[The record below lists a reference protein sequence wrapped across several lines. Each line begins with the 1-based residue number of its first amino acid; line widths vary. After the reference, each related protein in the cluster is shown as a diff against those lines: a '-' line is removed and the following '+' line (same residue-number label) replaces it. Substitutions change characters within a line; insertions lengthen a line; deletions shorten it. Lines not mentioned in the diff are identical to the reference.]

1 MEIAHHNFF
10 FIHFIILIIDV
21 DLLNFRIIRMTKTFT
36 PEFECDFDMYWYPFD
51 KQICYIDIVSFGDG
65 SNFIDLNF
73 FELEFTGS
81 RYDFKY
87 QNRNYDFFLVKN
99 ILKFYLGTSINTE
112 FQIHL
117 LHLIQGKRIS
127 IPL

>member
-1 MEIAHHNFF
+1 M
-10 FIHFIILIIDV
+10 HFNILIINV

-87 QNRNYDFFLVKN
+87 QNRNYDFLFGQKH
-99 ILKFYLGTSINTE
+99 F
-112 FQIHL
+112 
-117 LHLIQGKRIS
+117 
-127 IPL
+127 